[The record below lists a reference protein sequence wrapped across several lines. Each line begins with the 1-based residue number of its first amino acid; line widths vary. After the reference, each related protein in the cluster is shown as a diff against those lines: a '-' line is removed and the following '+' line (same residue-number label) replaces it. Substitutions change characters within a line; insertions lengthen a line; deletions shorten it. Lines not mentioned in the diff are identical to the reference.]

1 MTTRGSSAREKQ
13 PAKKELPWKK
23 GATAEDDIDMLP
35 EYDFSKMSGVRGKY
49 FHQAW
54 AGHGVRRLSPDIAKA
69 FPDDE
74 SVNNALRLLVDLAQR
89 QKRPTKRSKA

>member
-1 MTTRGSSAREKQ
+1 M
-13 PAKKELPWKK
+13 KK
-23 GATAEDDIDMLP
+23 ATTAEDDSDMLA

-74 SVNNALRLLVDLAQR
+74 SVNNALRLLINLAQSQR
-89 QKRPTKRSKA
+89 RPAKRSKA

>member
-1 MTTRGSSAREKQ
+1 
-13 PAKKELPWKK
+13 
-23 GATAEDDIDMLP
+23 MLP

-54 AGHGVRRLSPDIAKA
+54 AGHGVRRLNPDIAKA

-74 SVNNALRLLVDLAQR
+74 SVNNALRLLIDLAQDR
-89 QKRPTKRSKA
+89 KPKRKRVP